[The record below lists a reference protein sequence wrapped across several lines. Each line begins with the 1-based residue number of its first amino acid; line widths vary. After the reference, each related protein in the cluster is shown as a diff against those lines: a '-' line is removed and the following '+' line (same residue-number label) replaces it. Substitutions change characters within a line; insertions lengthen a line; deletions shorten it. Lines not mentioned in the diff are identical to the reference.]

1 MFLVYKVHS
10 VKRNYWESKELEVK
24 FIFNWEFGE
33 ASSEVLDNND
43 ILCKLDVGKYSAG
56 WTHKGLVDYTSFPD
70 SDYTADLKEQLSEIF
85 PFEIPVMN
93 DDGSFSEE

>member
-24 FIFNWEFGE
+24 FIFNGEFGE
-33 ASSEVLDNND
+33 ASSEVLNNND
-43 ILCKLDVGKYSAG
+43 ILCKLDVGKYSAK

-70 SDYTADLKEQLSEIF
+70 SDYAAELKEQLSEIF
-85 PFEIPVMN
+85 PFEIPVIH
-93 DDGSFSEE
+93 DDGTFSEE